1 MKTLLKGTK
10 EVPSAKHKLRNFVKN
25 GNYND
30 ALRDFRKVQPRNVHS
45 TRGYNGE
52 VSSSGIDKTKSS
64 SKRNIII
71 WKVQRVP

>member
-30 ALRDFRKVQPRNVHS
+30 ALRDFRKVQPRNVHA
-45 TRGYNGE
+45 TRGYNGV
-52 VSSSGIDKTKSS
+52 VSNSGIDKKSIS
-64 SKRNIII
+64 ASKT
-71 WKVQRVP
+71 